1 VNRFQPISPK
11 TVRWGLILFGWLA
24 LSLVIWLFNVSTPGK
39 METDVATTPPA
50 ETSSATSLRV
60 LSLNMLHGHPDFTY
74 LQPRLDLIAE
84 AILRSN
90 ADIALLQEV
99 PWTRRLKSGA
109 KILAQ
114 KTGMHYAYLRANG
127 NRWTI
132 FFEEGEAILSK
143 YPLYNLSYTEL
154 RPQAGFFE
162 HRVVLHA
169 TTSTPLGEVDL
180 FVTHLTDKDEQIN
193 QQQAAALRKF
203 VQREATHP
211 AIIAGDFNATED
223 SPQISA
229 LAATWTDA
237 FRFSHPLD
245 REYTCCI
252 DDLRNGP
259 DEILE
264 KRIDYIFIQPSGR
277 DTLTTKDTFLILE
290 APYPWDDGWLWAS
303 DHIGLTTILHREKT
317 TDD

>member
-1 VNRFQPISPK
+1 VYRFQPISPK
-11 TVRWGLILFGWLA
+11 TVRRGLILFGGLA
-24 LSLVIWLFNVSTPGK
+24 LSLVVWLFNVSTPGK
-39 METDVATTPPA
+39 METDVATVPPA
-50 ETSSATSLRV
+50 ETSSITSLRV

-84 AILRSN
+84 TILRSD
-90 ADIALLQEV
+90 ADIVLLQEV
-99 PWTRRLKSGA
+99 PWTRKLKSGA

-114 KTGMHYAYLRANG
+114 KTGMHYVYLRANG

-154 RPQAGFFE
+154 RPRTSFFE

-169 TTSTPLGEVDL
+169 TMSTPLGEVDL
-180 FVTHLTDKDEQIN
+180 FVTHLTNKDEQIN
-193 QQQAAALRKF
+193 QQQAAALREF
-203 VQREATHP
+203 VQREASHP
-211 AIIAGDFNATED
+211 AIIAGDFNAKEN

-237 FRFSHPLD
+237 FRSSHPLD
-245 REYTCCI
+245 RGYTCCI

-259 DEILE
+259 NEILE
-264 KRIDYIFIQPSGR
+264 KRIDYIFIQSYGR
-277 DTLTTKDTFLILE
+277 DTFIIEDTYLILE
-290 APYPWDDGWLWAS
+290 APFPWDDGWLWAS
-303 DHIGLTTILHREKT
+303 DHIGLMTILHHEKT

>member
-1 VNRFQPISPK
+1 MNRFQHISPK
-11 TVRWGLILFGWLA
+11 TVRRGLILFGWLA
-24 LSLVIWLFNVSTPGK
+24 LGLVIWLLNASTPGK
-39 METDVATTPPA
+39 MEADVAATPSA
-50 ETSSATSLRV
+50 KISSITSLSV
-60 LSLNMLHGHPDFTY
+60 LSLNMLHGYPDFTY

-84 AILRSN
+84 AILRSK
-90 ADIALLQEV
+90 ADIVLLQEV
-99 PWTRRLKSGA
+99 PWTRKLRSGA
-109 KILAQ
+109 KILGQ
-114 KTGMHYAYLRANG
+114 RTGMHYVYLRANG

-143 YPLYNLSYTEL
+143 YPLDNLSYTEL
-154 RPQAGFFE
+154 QPQAGFFE
-162 HRVVLHA
+162 HRVALHA

-193 QQQAAALRKF
+193 RQQAAALREY
-203 VQREATHP
+203 VQREVSHQ
-211 AIIAGDFNATED
+211 AIIAGDFNATEN

-245 REYTCCI
+245 RGYTCCI
-252 DDLRNGP
+252 DDPRNGP

-264 KRIDYIFIQPSGR
+264 KRIDYIFIQSHGR
-277 DTLTTKDTFLILE
+277 DTLTIEDTYLILE
-290 APYPWDDGWLWAS
+290 APFPWDDGWLWAS
-303 DHIGLTTILHREKT
+303 DHIGLMTILRREKT